1 MFLHN
6 IKQKL
11 LVTVAVSASA
21 LGLVAC
27 EVGAY
32 PLDIFPEMHYQQSY
46 KTQEPP
52 AVPTPSGSIPIQGR
66 EVVQTPEQ
74 LATAENPMV
83 TNEDQASVTVAGS
96 KLFATNCAMCHGN
109 LADGESEVAFRFT
122 DAGVRAPPSLTSG
135 PAAAYSDGILFSI
148 LTHGQS
154 NMPAFQRLLTT
165 DERWML
171 VSYLRSIQK

>member
-1 MFLHN
+1 M
-6 IKQKL
+6 
-11 LVTVAVSASA
+11 SA
-21 LGLVAC
+21 LSLAAC

-52 AVPTPSGSIPIQGR
+52 AVPTPSGSVPIQGR
-66 EVVQTPEQ
+66 EVIQTPEQ
-74 LATAENPMV
+74 LATVENPMA
-83 TNEDQASVTVAGS
+83 TREDQASVTLAGG
-96 KLFATNCAMCHGN
+96 KLFATNCAMCHGS
-109 LADGESEVAFRFT
+109 LANGESEVAFRFT
-122 DAGVRAPPSLTSG
+122 DAGVRAPPVLTSG
-135 PAAAYSDGILFSI
+135 PAVAYSDGILFSI

-171 VSYLRSIQK
+171 VSYLRSIQQ